1 MRRVSEKV
9 KDIVEICPFTH
20 LHDFAADP
28 SLTLSG
34 YHFTDIT
41 ADLMSKWIDRVAA
54 VRSGNGAACAL
65 AGFRGVGKS
74 HFLSV
79 LGVIAARPELRAKI
93 SDAHVASTAERLSRR
108 HGNVAVV
115 RRGSGATLL
124 DELKRAIAPILG
136 TNPSDLTDSLYDLL
150 LRTSDQSGDVPLVIL
165 IDTAFGRDSRVSRD
179 DGVLLSEIAEAAK
192 AIGVFVGVALDDDIS
207 GADGP
212 NAAISRSFAIDYL
225 DQEHLYKIVDSVIF
239 SKHNHMRGVLHDIYE
254 DCRSEMPGFRWSEQ
268 RFTSLYPLHPAAVE
282 IAPLI
287 RLYIHDFAL
296 LGFAAE
302 AGVKILG
309 RPANSLIGLDE
320 VFDGVEAKLRAV
332 PDLSDAFVAF
342 DQLERDVLSKTPV
355 LFRHPAKLILKG
367 LLILSLNGQ
376 GASSDEIAA
385 SMMIASGG
393 SSSVPSLD
401 VEALLAS
408 CVDALPNAVD
418 RYPRENAPA
427 KYCFRIGSKVDSEA
441 VLAQAAKNVP
451 VEAVWETLL
460 TQTAE
465 KWSDFDPQSVVTHC
479 SIEWRGGIRRGEL
492 IWPPSDGAE
501 APSRDRKEQP
511 DWTISVEPEGEQTP
525 AAEPETTAVWKVA
538 KLREDEIDSIKRHCV
553 LLQNT
558 EVREQIGD
566 GLSTALHVN
575 SIAVEK
581 IWNRAFLRDACI
593 VAGGLSYKFSE
604 EARSAQT
611 LSQLF
616 ALSLAPVFESMYPQH
631 PVFAETLGLKQA
643 AGLISSFLSGSAA
656 HNSESLRLAETFAIH
671 LNVAERSGD
680 SIVPLQA
687 EKLVESEL
695 VKTALSGANT
705 SETIPLREIC
715 DRMRAT
721 PFGLTREAQHIILA
735 SLVAQKQFEFVT
747 SSGNRINY
755 RSLDLQII
763 WDDIVGLSVPLNEQ
777 YSAGRLLSWAK
788 LITGNS
794 GLRSIDRA
802 EDRELIIDSLG
813 GWLSGWNQSRVLS
826 DFDSLADENL
836 NASIWR
842 TAANLRKSFGAMADI
857 IGSLMKKDLSLDK
870 ALQLIADL
878 FSDSESEYE
887 SKKVDLRVLRDF
899 TAGVTKRSEIRNYLS
914 LCENTRDEML
924 EQSRAALLAA
934 VEEGR
939 FDAVN
944 PAGDKF
950 VEVWVNF
957 KEMYAAYYTECHDA
971 VMNSAIAGDRL
982 KTIIRSDAWCTFE
995 SLSSIE
1001 WLDRVYMERCRMII
1015 REMRQ
1020 LTCGGKVSES
1030 LKERPFC
1037 GCSFSLAETDRLIE
1051 LPAELEA
1058 TIDTGL
1064 AAYRSAFAANAAA
1077 LAEAAESD
1085 AMSTSVT
1092 KTIAA
1097 MNDPQSP
1104 SLTSQEIRVLKLVA
1118 ENLKAG
1124 AKLVINEPE
1133 EQDIPS
1139 IDAATLDLW
1148 DDEVQK
1154 VEEFVNTEI

>member
-28 SLTLSG
+28 GLTLSG

-41 ADLMSKWIDRVAA
+41 ADLMSKWIDRVSA

-108 HGNVAVV
+108 HGNVATV
-115 RRGSGATLL
+115 RRGSGTTLF

-136 TNPSDLTDSLYDLL
+136 TNPAELTDSLYDLL
-150 LRTSDQSGDVPLVIL
+150 LRASDQSGDVPLVIL

-254 DCRSEMPGFRWSEQ
+254 DCRREMQGFRWSEQ

-332 PDLSDAFVAF
+332 PDLTDAFVAF
-342 DQLERDVLSKTPV
+342 DHLERDVLSKTPV

-393 SSSVPSLD
+393 SSAVPSLD

-408 CVDALPNAVD
+408 CVEALPNAID

-427 KYCFRIGSKVDSEA
+427 KYCFRIGSKVDTEA
-441 VLAQAAKNVP
+441 VLAQAAKDVP
-451 VEAVWETLL
+451 VEAVWRTLL

-465 KWSDFDPQSVVTHC
+465 KWSDFDSKSALSHC
-479 SIEWRGGIRRGEL
+479 SVEWRGGIRRGEL

-501 APSRDRKEQP
+501 EPSRERRDLP

-525 AAEPETTAVWKVA
+525 APEPETTAVWRVA
-538 KLREDEIDSIKRHCV
+538 ALRQDEIDAIRRHCV
-553 LLQNT
+553 LLQNAD
-558 EVREQIGD
+558 VREQIGD

-581 IWNRAFLRDACI
+581 IWNRVFLRDACI
-593 VAGGLSYKFSE
+593 IAGGLSYKFSE

-656 HNSESLRLAETFAIH
+656 NNSESLRLAETFGIQ

-680 SIVPLQA
+680 ILVPLSA
-687 EKLVESEL
+687 EKLVESDI
-695 VKTALSGANT
+695 VKAALSGANT
-705 SETIPLREIC
+705 SETIPLSEISE
-715 DRMRAT
+715 RLRAT

-735 SLVAQKQFEFVT
+735 ALVAQKQFEFVT

-763 WDDIVGLSVPLNEQ
+763 WDDIIGLSVPLNEQ
-777 YSAGRLLSWAK
+777 YSADRLLSWAK

-802 EDRELIIDSLG
+802 EDREVIIDSLG

-857 IGSLMKKDLSLDK
+857 IGSLISKDLSLEK

-899 TAGVTKRSEIRNYLS
+899 TAGVTKRSEIRTYLS
-914 LCENTRDEML
+914 LCENTKDDAL

-950 VEVWVNF
+950 VEVWLNF
-957 KEMYAAYYTECHDA
+957 KDMYSAYYIERHDS
-971 VMNSAIAGDRL
+971 VMNSAISGDRL
-982 KTIIRSDAWCTFE
+982 KTIIRSDAWCMFE

-1001 WLDRVYMERCRMII
+1001 WLGREYMERCRMII

-1020 LTCGGKVSES
+1020 LNCAGNVSDS

-1058 TIDTGL
+1058 TIAAGIE
-1064 AAYRSAFAANAAA
+1064 AYRGAFAANAETLAA
-1077 LAEAAESD
+1077 AGDSD
-1085 AMSTSVT
+1085 AMSASVS

-1097 MNDPQSP
+1097 LNDPQNP
-1104 SLTSQEIRVLKLVA
+1104 SLTSQEIRILKLAA

-1124 AKLVINEPE
+1124 PRPPTVERDDQE
-1133 EQDIPS
+1133 IPS

-1148 DDEVQK
+1148 EDEVQK

>member
-115 RRGSGATLL
+115 RRGSGTTLL

-332 PDLSDAFVAF
+332 PDLTDAFVAF

-451 VEAVWETLL
+451 VEAVWKTLL

-525 AAEPETTAVWKVA
+525 TAEPETTAVWKVA

-566 GLSTALHVN
+566 ALSTALHVN

-581 IWNRAFLRDACI
+581 IWNRVFLRDACI

-656 HNSESLRLAETFAIH
+656 HNSESLRLAETFGIQ

-695 VKTALSGANT
+695 VKTALGGANT

-857 IGSLMKKDLSLDK
+857 IGSLMNKDLSLDK

-957 KEMYAAYYTECHDA
+957 KEMYAAYYAECHDS
-971 VMNSAIAGDRL
+971 VMNSAIAGERL
-982 KTIIRSDAWCTFE
+982 KTIIRSDPWCTFE

-1020 LTCGGKVSES
+1020 LTCGRKVSES

-1058 TIDTGL
+1058 TIETGL

-1085 AMSTSVT
+1085 AMSSSVT

-1118 ENLKAG
+1118 ENLEAG
-1124 AKLVINEPE
+1124 AKLVINEPD